1 VRKPVVVWLIL
12 SLIWGSTWLFIK
24 VGLEDLEPFTFAAF
38 RFLVAILAL
47 LPVVIVRRVQLP
59 QDAADW
65 WLMIVSGLLTFTVTY
80 GLVFWGEQHISSG
93 LAALLFGTF
102 PLFGLLIAHV
112 NLPSERMTLTKV
124 LGVVLGI
131 GGIGLVFSNELSVTG
146 TVALWGSIAIVVAA
160 ACSAYADVLIKLR
173 GGHLDSSLLTL
184 VQMIA
189 GVIPLILI
197 GTVVEGD
204 PRDFTW
210 TPLAVFS
217 IFYLGVI
224 GSALAFVLFY
234 WLIKHMEVTKTMLLT
249 LVTPLVAV
257 SLGVVLL
264 DEPLTWRTT
273 AGGTAILAGLALTV
287 WQGTVELRNRAAFLF
302 AKKPRAVQPSDGP
315 RDTASGEG

>member
-1 VRKPVVVWLIL
+1 MRKPVVVWLIL

-38 RFLVAILAL
+38 RFMVAVLAL

-59 QDAADW
+59 RDAADW
-65 WLMIVSGLLTFTVTY
+65 WLMIVTGFLTFTVTY
-80 GLVFWGEQHISSG
+80 GLVFWAEQHISSG

-102 PLFGLLIAHV
+102 PLFGLLIAHLH
-112 NLPSERMTLTKV
+112 LPSERMTLTKV

-131 GGIGLVFSNELSVTG
+131 GGIGLVFSNELAVTG
-146 TVALWGSIAIVVAA
+146 TVALWGCIAIVAAA

-189 GVIPLILI
+189 GLIPLILI
-197 GTVVEGD
+197 GTALEGD
-204 PRDFTW
+204 PRNFTW

-287 WQGTVELRNRAAFLF
+287 WQGTAELRKRAAFWLT
-302 AKKPRAVQPSDGP
+302 KKPRAVQ
-315 RDTASGEG
+315 

>member
-1 VRKPVVVWLIL
+1 MKPILVWVIL

-24 VGLEDLEPFTFAAF
+24 IGLDDLEPFTFAAF
-38 RFLVAILAL
+38 RFAVAILAL
-47 LPVVIVRRVQLP
+47 LPVVIARRVQLP
-59 QDAADW
+59 RKAPDW
-65 WLMIVSGLLTFTVTY
+65 CLMIVSGLLTFTVTY
-80 GLVFWGEQHISSG
+80 GLVFWGEQYISSG

-102 PLFGLLIAHV
+102 PLFGLLIAHLY
-112 NLPSERMTLTKV
+112 LPSEQMTLTKV

-131 GGIGLVFSNELSVTG
+131 GGIALVFSNELAVTG
-146 TVALWGSIAIVVAA
+146 TLALWGSIAIVVAA

-189 GVIPLILI
+189 GLIPLILI
-197 GTVVEGD
+197 GAGMEGD
-204 PRDFTW
+204 PRLFAW

-217 IFYLGVI
+217 ILYLGVI

-234 WLIKHMEVTKTMLLT
+234 WLIKHMAVTKTMLLT

-264 DEPLTWRTT
+264 DEPLTWRTAT
-273 AGGTAILAGLALTV
+273 GGTAIIAGLALTV
-287 WQGTVELRNRAAFLF
+287 WQGTAELKNRAAFLF
-302 AKKPRAVQPSDGP
+302 TKKPRAV
-315 RDTASGEG
+315 